1 MQKTADKTTIET
13 EPTEI
18 KVVRP
23 LKGSKTEKNLATA
36 FIGETM
42 ARTKYSYFA
51 SKAKKQG
58 YEQIAAIFNETA
70 ANELEHAKM
79 FLKLMKEKDAEPDHV
94 TVQTII
100 PSFSIGD
107 TLENLRNAAKG
118 ESEEH
123 TIGYPHMAAIAEQ
136 EGFVEIAHSFR
147 KVAEVER
154 EHEIRFGL
162 LADQLEE
169 GTLFK
174 KARVVKWKCR
184 NCGNIIEAEEPPEEC
199 PVCGHKQGWYEI
211 KEVLE

>member
-1 MQKTADKTTIET
+1 MQKTVVEIET
-13 EPTEI
+13 PEAKPP
-18 KVVRP
+18 KQ

-36 FIGETM
+36 FIGETI
-42 ARTKYSYFA
+42 ARNKYTFFA

-58 YEQIAAIFNETA
+58 YEQISAIFLETA

-79 FLKLMKEKDAEPDHV
+79 FLKLMKEKDAEPDEV
-94 TVQTII
+94 TVQTSIS
-100 PSFSIGD
+100 PFSIGD

-118 ESEEH
+118 ENSEH
-123 TIGYPHMAAIAEQ
+123 TISYPHMAAIAEQ
-136 EGFVEIAHSFR
+136 EGFPEIAHHFR

-162 LADQLEE
+162 LADQIEE
-169 GTLFK
+169 GILFK

-184 NCGNIIEAEEPPEEC
+184 NCGNIVEAEEPPEEC